1 MSVAAQCVRHSCVTT
16 YLHFFPLGEA
26 ARVCVRRILKVGI
39 RRPRSTGDRTYP
51 YCSFEFIY
59 IAIYMIVLLA
69 LQDCLD

>member
-39 RRPRSTGDRTYP
+39 RRPRSTGDRTYS
-51 YCSFEFIY
+51 YCSF
-59 IAIYMIVLLA
+59 
-69 LQDCLD
+69 